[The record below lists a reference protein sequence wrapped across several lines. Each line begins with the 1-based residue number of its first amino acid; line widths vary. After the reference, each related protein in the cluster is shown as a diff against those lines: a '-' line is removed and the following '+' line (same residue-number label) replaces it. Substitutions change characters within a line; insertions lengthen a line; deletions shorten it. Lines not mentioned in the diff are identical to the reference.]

1 MSNLLSQLENN
12 EAVLMLYL
20 AGELPQED
28 CIEVQR
34 MLERDK
40 ALRAQYVA
48 IGRLMDGAAL
58 SFGMDAAMD
67 TPADADHARQR
78 ISPVFRQWTAQR
90 LSRPVA
96 QARTAARSTPWLFY
110 PLGAAAAILVG
121 LAVFWS
127 NVSPTTSNLLPR
139 GELTCL
145 PDFMESAGEST
156 AEPNPLEV
164 SRQADA
170 LIATFDDNSQ
180 LTGRDSADLLYAVNE
195 LNQIREVDQ
204 QVGAT
209 LPMLQ

>member
-1 MSNLLSQLENN
+1 MLTQ
-12 EAVLMLYL
+12 LYL

-40 ALRAQYVA
+40 RRAQYVA
-48 IGRLMDGAAL
+48 IGRLMDGAAP

-96 QARTAARSTPWLFY
+96 QARTAAALDALVVSP
-110 PLGAAAAILVG
+110 PGAAAAILVG

-145 PDFMESAGEST
+145 PDFFMESAGEST

-164 SRQADA
+164 SAR
-170 LIATFDDNSQ
+170 
-180 LTGRDSADLLYAVNE
+180 
-195 LNQIREVDQ
+195 
-204 QVGAT
+204 
-209 LPMLQ
+209 PMR